1 METPGGYLMLIDTPP
16 RAAKC
21 IPIIDLAGS
30 FSPDLADRKAVAWEI
45 HKACRDIGFFY
56 IENHQVPRDAMNDH
70 LALAREF
77 FALPEIVKR
86 EVDVK
91 LSRCTRGYEGLA
103 AQTLDENS
111 PPDLKEGY
119 ITGCDL
125 DETHP
130 YVKRGIPGA
139 GSNQWPRQPVYF
151 KQTFNAYVEHM
162 NRLGRHLMAC
172 LALSLELPEDYF
184 VDGLD
189 DPLYFSR
196 ILHYPPQSATASF
209 NQLGAGAHTDW
220 GTLTM
225 LLQDDVGGLQVRNAD
240 GDWIAAP
247 LVPGTFVVNL
257 GEMVPILTNGLYLS
271 TMHRVMNNASGRS
284 RFSAPHFFDPNYF
297 YHVKC
302 VPTCL
307 PEDGQVLSAE
317 TTVGEHIAFMNRKTY
332 GLAA

>member
-1 METPGGYLMLIDTPP
+1 MLIYSLPS
-16 RAAKC
+16 AAKT
-21 IPIIDLAGS
+21 IPIIDLGGS
-30 FSPDLADRKAVAWEI
+30 FSPNLADRKAVALEI

-56 IENHQVPRDAMNDH
+56 IENHNVPREAMNEH
-70 LALAREF
+70 LALACEF
-77 FALPEIVKR
+77 FALPEHNKR

-103 AQTLDENS
+103 AQTLDEGS
-111 PPDLKEGY
+111 PPDLKEGF

-130 YVKRGIPGA
+130 DVKRGIPGA
-139 GSNQWPRQPVYF
+139 GPNQWPRQPEYF
-151 KQTFNAYVEHM
+151 KRKFNGYVEHM
-162 NRLGRHLMAC
+162 NGLGHHLMTC

-184 VDGLD
+184 ADGLEE
-189 DPLYFSR
+189 PLYFSR
-196 ILHYPPQSATASF
+196 ILHYPPQPATASF

-247 LVPGTFVVNL
+247 PIPGTFIVNL

-284 RFSAPHFFDPNYF
+284 RFSAPHFYDPNYF

-302 VPTCL
+302 VPTCR
-307 PEDGQVLSAE
+307 PENGQVLSSE

-332 GLAA
+332 GLVA